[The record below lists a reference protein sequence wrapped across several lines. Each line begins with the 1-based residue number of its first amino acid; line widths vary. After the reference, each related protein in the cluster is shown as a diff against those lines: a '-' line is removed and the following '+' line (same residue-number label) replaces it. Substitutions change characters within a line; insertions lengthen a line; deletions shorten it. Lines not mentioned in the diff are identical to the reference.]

1 MAAVYNSTIIEP
13 AEKLFVSFI
22 DTLSLL
28 PRLSYTS
35 TVPVLQENDMLS
47 PILTPFTTV
56 YTGSV
61 QVILGIQ
68 ALYAMEMLEGVL
80 NAAFPSMEISRWIV
94 LDVSTLSAD
103 WNSGSS
109 SDSSSGSSSDSS
121 SYTTD
126 ISMQVVNKQ
135 HEVLH
140 ILSSAEITALRSE
153 RTLLL
158 LSVLDCA
165 ELHLHNPE
173 ASKQLQWTEK
183 SEFLL
188 NRSMQVTAA
197 TAVVLLSGE
206 VIDLSAVGSL
216 ASKSPDLTLV
226 ATMEPSL
233 LPNYTSYILYM
244 PVFATAFFE
253 LQSSLR
259 DQNNNNNHP
268 WQHTT
273 TATTTTTTTSSTSEY
288 SATYS
293 PIALLRPSSPV
304 STISTNTIENTHTHA
319 HNNDTTATAIKTRGV
334 AYLYHRCDRTT
345 REEFYTI
352 LKEKIKN
359 NNDNNKRKNDYL
371 SIDALG
377 KCDGNENINERNHEI
392 KKEKTLEN
400 NDNKRKKSTRFT
412 RNYLYEA
419 ILLYKSYQF
428 TIAFENSNNIGYI
441 TEKLIN
447 SYLSHTIPIYY
458 GAVDVNKYFHINSMI
473 NCNNYINLSACA
485 DRVISVA
492 TNITLY
498 NSIKTTIP
506 IVNIDIWTELFP
518 WENIRNNNN
527 KRKKE
532 WKLKMQKYLDK
543 LIN

>member
-1 MAAVYNSTIIEP
+1 MAAVYNFTIIEP
-13 AEKLFVSFI
+13 AEKLFVSFV
-22 DTLSLL
+22 DTLSIL
-28 PRLSYTS
+28 PHLPYTS
-35 TVPVLQENDMLS
+35 TIPLLQENDMLS

-61 QVILGIQ
+61 QVILGMQ

-80 NAAFPSMEISRWIV
+80 NAAFPSIEISRWIV
-94 LDVSTLSAD
+94 LDASTLSTD

-109 SDSSSGSSSDSS
+109 SDSSS
-121 SYTTD
+121 YNTD

-140 ILSSAEITALRSE
+140 ILSSAEIAALRSE

-188 NRSMQVTAA
+188 NKSMQVIAA

-206 VIDLSAVGSL
+206 VIDLSTVGSL
-216 ASKSPDLTLV
+216 ASKPPDLILV

-233 LPNYTSYILYM
+233 LPKYTSSVLYM

-259 DQNNNNNHP
+259 DQNNNNHP
-268 WQHTT
+268 RQHTT
-273 TATTTTTTTSSTSEY
+273 TATTTTTTTSSSTSEHN
-288 SATYS
+288 TYS
-293 PIALLRPSSPV
+293 PISLLRPSSPV
-304 STISTNTIENTHTHA
+304 STISTSTIETTHTHP
-319 HNNDTTATAIKTRGV
+319 HNNDATATAHTSSIKTRGV

-377 KCDGNENINERNHEI
+377 KCDGTENINERNHEI
-392 KKEKTLEN
+392 NKEKTLKN

-458 GAVDVNKYFHINSMI
+458 GATDVNKYFHNNSMI

-485 DRVISVA
+485 DRVISVS

-506 IVNIDIWTELFP
+506 IINIDIWTELFP

-527 KRKKE
+527 NKRKKE
-532 WKLKMQKYLDK
+532 WKLKMQKYLNK
-543 LIN
+543 LVN